1 MKKTHIV
8 FIAGLALGFGFIIS
22 WMVFDS
28 KPVKLEATQWF
39 GDQAKILP
47 DFKLIDHNNQVLGK
61 EERVGRWSIMYF
73 GYTHC
78 PDVCPIDLNILGEML
93 NAIDDSDTRRL
104 IRVIFVSVDPERDT
118 PAVLKSYLQ
127 NFHPEIIGASAPAAE
142 LNILTHAIGIP
153 HSHNKNHEHQA
164 VYDVSHSSVMILLNP
179 EGKYAGVFS
188 APQDST
194 LMARDLGKIIDSIY

>member
-1 MKKTHIV
+1 MKKAHLV
-8 FIAGLALGFGFIIS
+8 FIAGLSLGFGFIVS

-47 DFKLIDHNNQVLGK
+47 DFRLIDHNNQVLGK
-61 EERVGRWSIMYF
+61 AELAGKWSILYF

-78 PDVCPIDLNILGEML
+78 TDVCPIDLNILGEML
-93 NAIDDSDTRRL
+93 NAIDSGDTRRS

-153 HSHNKNHEHQA
+153 HSHDKKHEHQA
-164 VYDVSHSSVMILLNP
+164 IYEVSHSSVMILLNP
-179 EGKYAGVFS
+179 EGKYAGLFS
-188 APQDST
+188 PPQDST
-194 LMARDLGKIIDSIY
+194 LMASDLGKIIDSI

>member
-1 MKKTHIV
+1 MKKTHLL
-8 FIAGLALGFGFIIS
+8 FIAGLALGFGFMVS

-47 DFKLIDHNNQVLGK
+47 DFNLIDHNNQVLGK
-61 EERVGRWSIMYF
+61 AELAGSWSILYF

-78 PDVCPIDLNILGEML
+78 TDVCPIDLNILGEML
-93 NAIDDSDTRRL
+93 NAIDDRDTRRL
-104 IRVIFVSVDPERDT
+104 IRVVFVSVDPERDT

-153 HSHNKNHEHQA
+153 HSHDKKHEHQA

-179 EGKYAGVFS
+179 EGKYVGLFS
-188 APQDST
+188 APQDSA
-194 LMARDLGKIIDSIY
+194 LMASDLGKIIDSS

>member
-1 MKKTHIV
+1 MKKTHLLL
-8 FIAGLALGFGFIIS
+8 IAFFALGFGFMVS

-39 GDQAKILP
+39 GDQAKNLP

-61 EERVGRWSIMYF
+61 AELAGSWSILYF

-78 PDVCPIDLNILGEML
+78 TDVCPIDLNILGEML
-93 NAIDDSDTRRL
+93 NAIDDRDTRRL
-104 IRVIFVSVDPERDT
+104 IRVVFVSVDPERDT

-153 HSHNKNHEHQA
+153 HSHDKNHEHQA

-179 EGKYAGVFS
+179 EGKYAGLFS
-188 APQDST
+188 APQDSA
-194 LMARDLGKIIDSIY
+194 LMASDLGKIIDSF

>member
-1 MKKTHIV
+1 MKKTHLV
-8 FIAGLALGFGFIIS
+8 FIAGLSLGFGFIVS

-39 GDQAKILP
+39 GDQAKTLP
-47 DFKLIDHNNQVLGK
+47 DFKLIDHNNQILGK
-61 EERVGRWSIMYF
+61 AELAGKWSILYF

-78 PDVCPIDLNILGEML
+78 ADACPIDLNILGEML
-93 NAIDDSDTRRL
+93 NAIDDSDTRRS

-153 HSHNKNHEHQA
+153 HSHDKKHEHQA
-164 VYDVSHSSVMILLNP
+164 AYEVSHSSVMILLNP
-179 EGKYAGVFS
+179 EGKYAGLFS
-188 APQDST
+188 PPQDST
-194 LMARDLGKIIDSIY
+194 LMASDLGKIIDSI

>member
-1 MKKTHIV
+1 MKKTHLV
-8 FIAGLALGFGFIIS
+8 FAAGLALGFGFIVS
-22 WMVFDS
+22 WIVFDS

-61 EERVGRWSIMYF
+61 AELAGRWSILYF

-78 PDVCPIDLNILGEML
+78 PDVCPVDLNILGEML

-104 IRVIFVSVDPERDT
+104 IQVIFVSVDPERDT
-118 PAVLKSYLQ
+118 PDVLKSYLQ

-153 HSHNKNHEHQA
+153 HSHDKKHEHQA
-164 VYDVSHSSVMILLNP
+164 VYEVSHSSVMILLNP
-179 EGKYAGVFS
+179 EGKYAGLFG
-188 APQDST
+188 APHDST
-194 LMARDLGKIIDSIY
+194 LMASDLGKIIDSI